1 MINIGFGKRNYD
13 NSEVVVID
21 LEASSLSN
29 ESYPIEA
36 AWVSLDGEW
45 DSFLINPDSVSG
57 WDDWSIE
64 SESIHGIKRTELV
77 FLGISA
83 FDAANRLN
91 SMLTGCLVI
100 SDYAGSDYFWLRRLF
115 EATGVQMQFD
125 VIDIMEIAYMSDKMA
140 EHSTF
145 REKKSNAE
153 VAHRALA
160 DCQQNLD
167 FYKELKLLGE

>member
-1 MINIGFGKRNYD
+1 MTNIVFNENSYVD
-13 NSEVVVID
+13 SEVVVID
-21 LEASSLSN
+21 LEASSLSD

-36 AWVSLDGEW
+36 AWLSLDGES
-45 DSFLINPDSVSG
+45 DSFLINPESVSG
-57 WDDWSIE
+57 WDDWNIE
-64 SESIHGIKRTELV
+64 SELIHGIERAELV
-77 FLGISA
+77 DLGISA
-83 FDAANRLN
+83 FGAANRLN
-91 SMLTGCLVI
+91 SMLTGCLVV

-115 EATGVQMQFD
+115 EATGVQMQFY

-140 EHSTF
+140 EHSAF